1 MIDIIYKMNEIEFE
15 DSSITIK
22 TERNGNPPLI
32 VSKEENLRKS
42 NYETHR
48 VTILIY

>member
-1 MIDIIYKMNEIEFE
+1 MNEIEFE
-15 DSSITIK
+15 DSSITIQ

-32 VSKEENLRKS
+32 VAKEDNLRKS

-48 VTILIY
+48 VLN